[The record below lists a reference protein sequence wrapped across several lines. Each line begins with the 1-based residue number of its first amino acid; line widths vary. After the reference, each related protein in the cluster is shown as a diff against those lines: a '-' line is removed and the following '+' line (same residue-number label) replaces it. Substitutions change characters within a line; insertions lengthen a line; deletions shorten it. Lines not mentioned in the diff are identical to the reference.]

1 MTTELLRS
9 VLLLVIAFALKWF
22 LQLIGVEIDEVTF
35 NTIVAAFV
43 AWVLTSLGIEGA
55 RHAAPNTFR

>member
-9 VLLLVIAFALKWF
+9 ILLLVVAFALRWF
-22 LQLIGVEIDEVTF
+22 LALINVSIDEVTF

-43 AWVLTSLGIEGA
+43 VWVLTSLGIEGA
-55 RHAAPNTFR
+55 RRAAPDTFR

>member
-9 VLLLVIAFALKWF
+9 VLLLLVAFVLRWF
-22 LQLIGVEIDEVTF
+22 LALIGVEIDETTF

-43 AWVLTSLGIEGA
+43 VWVLTQLGIEGA
-55 RHAAPNTFR
+55 KAARPNTFK

>member
-9 VLLLVIAFALKWF
+9 VLLLLVAFVLRWF
-22 LQLIGVEIDEVTF
+22 LLLINVEIDEVTF

-43 AWVLTSLGIEGA
+43 VWVLTQLGIEGA
-55 RHAAPNTFR
+55 KAARPNTFK